1 MCAGGARRAQPRER
15 SAPVFCC
22 KRRSR
27 VGRGGY
33 TPQFEAW
40 QRVSDSDQ
48 PGALDRPSGEDVVIA
63 ASAPLPNQ
71 PDLPEQAP
79 EKRPWL
85 VWFIFFF
92 YVFSLVVV
100 LLLLVSDAA
109 AKARFEKFDLFYR
122 LSAAFLL
129 AMNTTAAIFLFR
141 LRKRAVDFFVAAIA
155 LRAVIDV
162 RLALLSKLPAGYTET
177 WVLVLMVLLYAM
189 ELRKRGVLR

>member
-1 MCAGGARRAQPRER
+1 M
-15 SAPVFCC
+15 
-22 KRRSR
+22 
-27 VGRGGY
+27 
-33 TPQFEAW
+33 
-40 QRVSDSDQ
+40 SDSDQ